1 MLYEHT
7 PQWVSHRLQRKK
19 LPIIG
24 DGQALM
30 DITCG
35 LLWLR
40 SIDRSIDPAESSCL
54 RGSGRVRARSGLPC
68 GSYVDN
74 VVHAIELAIRVFVV
88 LSALPSAALSGP
100 RGRHCPAVR
109 CLRHRLASV
118 PAPCAIVPS
127 PHARAATAPPRRR
140 SAVCSTSRTASRSL
154 SRLWWSASARRC
166 AGFCTD

>member
-40 SIDRSIDPAESSCL
+40 SIDRS
-54 RGSGRVRARSGLPC
+54 GRIFVSARQ
-68 GSYVDN
+68 
-74 VVHAIELAIRVFVV
+74 RQ
-88 LSALPSAALSGP
+88 
-100 RGRHCPAVR
+100 
-109 CLRHRLASV
+109 
-118 PAPCAIVPS
+118 
-127 PHARAATAPPRRR
+127 
-140 SAVCSTSRTASRSL
+140 
-154 SRLWWSASARRC
+154 SASSVRLPYAVAAMLTTSFTRSS
-166 AGFCTD
+166 